1 MPSTKSTTLLA
12 AIAILF
18 GCLAANV
25 CNAKPTVNRNDKR
38 VAIDDDKLKQYERGI
53 DSLLLARA
61 EWPMLDTT
69 NLATDFLGNEEMVKS
84 DIPDSVFMKR
94 LASVPS
100 LIDLPYNN
108 VVRASILWYI
118 IRKKHVSEKI
128 LGLREYYFPIVEQTL
143 DKYDLPL
150 ELRYLPI
157 IESALNP
164 IAVSKVGATGLWQF
178 MYATGKQYKLNISS
192 FVDERRDPISASE
205 AAAKFLKD
213 LYKIYHD
220 WTLVIA
226 AYNCGPRNVNKA
238 IRRAGGSKN
247 YWEIYNFLPKETRG
261 YVPNFIAAAYL
272 VKFYKEHKLVPR
284 NMPLPRSTDSIHV
297 NRMLHFQ
304 QVSEVLGI
312 SVDELRELNPQYKK
326 DIIPGIEKSYTL
338 VLPMGIASNYIAK
351 EKEIYAKDSLYFVQN
366 NFPKLMASAAGGSA
380 QPTELGTK
388 ALTHKVR
395 KGETLAA
402 IAKEYDVE
410 VAALK
415 EWNRHA
421 TRKGKLKKGQRLTI
435 YQSAPLVAQHADKTS
450 GRKTQVEKKVL
461 LAAADSAKAVK
472 VETVQT
478 MDASPE
484 ETAKPY
490 VSHKK
495 QSGKVVHYT
504 VKKNDSL
511 WSIAQKYD
519 GVTPKEI
526 QKENRLRSTRDL
538 KVGTRLKITID

>member
-1 MPSTKSTTLLA
+1 MPSTKS
-12 AIAILF
+12 AIFFFATIILT
-18 GCLAANV
+18 GSLTANQ
-25 CNAKPTVNRNDKR
+25 CNAKSVATRDDKHLT
-38 VAIDDDKLKQYERGI
+38 IDEGKLKQFEKGI
-53 DSLLLARA
+53 DSLLLART
-61 EWPMLDTT
+61 EWQILDTT

-94 LASVPS
+94 LAKVPS

-118 IRKKHVSEKI
+118 IRKKNVSEKI

-178 MYATGKQYKLNISS
+178 MYGTGKQYKLNITS
-192 FVDERRDPISASE
+192 FVDERRDPVAASE

-272 VKFYKEHKLVPR
+272 VKFYKEHKLIPR
-284 NMPLPRSTDSIHV
+284 TMPLPRNTDSIQV

-304 QVSEVLGI
+304 QVSDVLGI

-326 DIIPGIEKSYTL
+326 DIIPGIERPYTL
-338 VLPMGIASNYIAK
+338 VLPTGIATDFIAK
-351 EKEIYAKDSLYFVQN
+351 EKDIYAKDSIYFVQN
-366 NFPKLMASAAGGSA
+366 NFPKLMASSGSLNQA
-380 QPTELGTK
+380 TDLGTK
-388 ALTHKVR
+388 KVYHKVK
-395 KGETLAA
+395 KGETLAS
-402 IAKEYDVE
+402 IAKKYDIE
-410 VAALK
+410 VSALK
-415 EWNRHA
+415 EWNRISSK
-421 TRKGKLKKGQRLTI
+421 KGKLKKGQRLTI
-435 YQSAPLVAQHADKTS
+435 YEAAPLLAQKVDKKIPNPES
-450 GRKTQVEKKVL
+450 ENKNKVT
-461 LAAADSAKAVK
+461 ASDSIK
-472 VETVQT
+472 VETVQ
-478 MDASPE
+478 AINVSANE
-484 ETAKPY
+484 SAKPY
-490 VSHKK
+490 VAKEQVEKGS
-495 QSGKVVHYT
+495 VIRYT
-504 VKKNDSL
+504 VKKNDNL
-511 WSIAQKYD
+511 WTIAQKYK
-519 GVTPKEI
+519 GVTPKDI
-526 QKENRLRSTRDL
+526 QKANNLRSPRDL
-538 KVGTRLKITID
+538 KAGQILKITID

>member
-1 MPSTKSTTLLA
+1 MPSTKS
-12 AIAILF
+12 AIFFFATIILI
-18 GCLAANV
+18 GSLTANQ
-25 CNAKPTVNRNDKR
+25 CNAKSVATRDDKHLT
-38 VAIDDDKLKQYERGI
+38 IDEGKLKQFEKGI
-53 DSLLLARA
+53 DSLLLART
-61 EWPMLDTT
+61 EWQILDTT

-94 LASVPS
+94 LAKVPS

-118 IRKKHVSEKI
+118 IRKKNVSEKI

-178 MYATGKQYKLNISS
+178 MYGTGKQYKLNITS
-192 FVDERRDPISASE
+192 FVDERRDPVAASE

-272 VKFYKEHKLVPR
+272 VKFYKEHKLTPR
-284 NMPLPRSTDSIHV
+284 TMPLPRNTDSIQV

-304 QVSEVLGI
+304 QVSDVLGI

-326 DIIPGIEKSYTL
+326 DIIPGIEKPYTL
-338 VLPMGIASNYIAK
+338 VLPTGISTAFIAK
-351 EKEIYAKDSLYFVQN
+351 EKDIYAKDSIYFVQN
-366 NFPKLMASAAGGSA
+366 NFPTLMASSGSPNQAAD
-380 QPTELGTK
+380 LGTK
-388 ALTHKVR
+388 KIYHKVK
-395 KGETLAA
+395 KGETLAS
-402 IAKEYDVE
+402 IAKKYDIE
-410 VAALK
+410 VSALK
-415 EWNRHA
+415 EWNRISSK
-421 TRKGKLKKGQRLTI
+421 KGKLKKGQRLTI
-435 YQSAPLVAQHADKTS
+435 YEAAPLLAQKVDK
-450 GRKTQVEKKVL
+450 KTPKPESESKNKVT
-461 LAAADSAKAVK
+461 ASDSIK
-472 VETVQT
+472 VETVQ
-478 MDASPE
+478 AINVSANEP
-484 ETAKPY
+484 AKPY
-490 VSHKK
+490 VAKEQVEKGS
-495 QSGKVVHYT
+495 VIRYT
-504 VKKNDSL
+504 VKKNDNL
-511 WSIAQKYD
+511 WTIAQKYK
-519 GVTPKEI
+519 GVTPKDI
-526 QKENRLRSTRDL
+526 QKANNLRSPRDL
-538 KVGTRLKITID
+538 KAGQVLKITID